1 MKQNIDFKTKANSQ
15 NRVSADSATAGI
27 NLSTNQLLPDF
38 VICPI
43 TTSANVW
50 SQKGGL
56 RVGYGREGPPGRA
69 RSPGAARG
77 HPPAPKSALRS
88 PFPELEFLELVER
101 QILSIKIY
109 TIMKINT
116 LINNKYQIFTNNFL
130 TINF

>member
-1 MKQNIDFKTKANSQ
+1 MKQEKNTETKAESQ
-15 NRVSADSATAGI
+15 NGQGI
-27 NLSTNQLLPDF
+27 KDAFTGMYNTIINYIAPPVTHSNH
-38 VICPI
+38 
-43 TTSANVW
+43 
-50 SQKGGL
+50 L
-56 RVGYGREGPPGRA
+56 RSGQGSGFCIGKAPPGSA